1 MEIVFFNSRSKKF
14 FRSIIGPLRSRA
26 DETFLLLEEYN
37 HNLGMPFSKP
47 LGGKLFELRII
58 DIIHMRFIYTFYRNK
73 IWILH
78 GFVKKT
84 ERISKHDME
93 YARKQLRM
101 LLH

>member
-1 MEIVFFNSRSKKF
+1 MEIVFFSARSKKF
-14 FRSIIGPLRSRA
+14 FRLIDNPLRSRV
-26 DETFLLLEEYN
+26 DESFLLLEEYN
-37 HNLGMPFSKP
+37 HNLGMPFSKS
-47 LGGKLFELRII
+47 LGGKLFELRVI
-58 DIIHMRFIYTFYRNK
+58 DIIHIRFIYTFYTNK

-84 ERISKHDME
+84 ERISKQDIE

>member
-1 MEIVFFNSRSKKF
+1 MEIVFFNTRSKKF
-14 FRSIIGPLRSRA
+14 FKLIRNPLRPQVDGAFR
-26 DETFLLLEEYN
+26 LLEEYN

-58 DIIHMRFIYTFYRNK
+58 DIIHLRFIYTFYSNR

-84 ERISKHDME
+84 ERISKQDIE